1 MIYVYTGNGKGKTS
15 ACLGQAV
22 RAYGRG
28 MRVAFVQF
36 MKRDGEAGEQ
46 AFLRNLLGGNFL
58 APGEG
63 FFRREEERPRHR
75 AAARR
80 ALDWAKSRLGQVDI
94 LIADEILYALGKQL
108 VQEEDIEVLLQQARK
123 PDTHLVLSGR
133 GFPDALAPEVDLITE
148 MKEIKHPWRA
158 GHSAVPGLDF

>member
-1 MIYVYTGNGKGKTS
+1 
-15 ACLGQAV
+15 
-22 RAYGRG
+22 

-75 AAARR
+75 LQPAVP
-80 ALDWAKSRLGQVDI
+80 LTGQKD
-94 LIADEILYALGKQL
+94 D
-108 VQEEDIEVLLQQARK
+108 
-123 PDTHLVLSGR
+123 SGR
-133 GFPDALAPEVDLITE
+133 WISLLPTRYSMPWENNSCRKKILKFCFNRQERPTPILSFPAEDFPT
-148 MKEIKHPWRA
+148 
-158 GHSAVPGLDF
+158 HSRQRWI